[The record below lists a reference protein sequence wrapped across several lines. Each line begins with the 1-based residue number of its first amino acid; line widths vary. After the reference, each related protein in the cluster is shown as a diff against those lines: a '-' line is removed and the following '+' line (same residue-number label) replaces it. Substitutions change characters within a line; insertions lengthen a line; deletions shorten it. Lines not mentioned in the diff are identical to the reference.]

1 MARYIA
7 RKILL
12 GGQRSGL
19 RSRTSVGPADAPQGT
34 EFEYSETGQA
44 DMSPKIHQPFMED
57 NMTQENPELDLI
69 KSKKEDASLA
79 GNDFFQTD
87 ENMMENPRDDSE
99 SSNAANRRPKI
110 EELLM
115 PEEVDPYFK
124 FATPTFVQELD
135 WAITFSKYDFPWHEV
150 KFSKFSARECYKK
163 YTGLIRDA

>member
-1 MARYIA
+1 M
-7 RKILL
+7 
-12 GGQRSGL
+12 
-19 RSRTSVGPADAPQGT
+19 
-34 EFEYSETGQA
+34 
-44 DMSPKIHQPFMED
+44 
-57 NMTQENPELDLI
+57 I

-79 GNDFFQTD
+79 GNDFFQTG
-87 ENMMENPRDDSE
+87 ENMMENHRDDSE
-99 SSNAANRRPKI
+99 SSNTANRRPKI